1 MLQFLLENKDYDCVA
16 TRRKTRKGEPPIRS
30 FFAKM
35 FYRIINKM
43 SGTEIVDGARDFRFM
58 TRKFVD
64 AVLSLSEYNRF
75 SKGIF
80 SWVGFKTHW
89 ISYENNEQPEKQ
101 NGIFGHCLN
110 IPLKESPDSL
120 QSRLHFLL
128 S

>member
-1 MLQFLLENKDYDCVA
+1 MIVSQHAGKPVKANHQFAV
-16 TRRKTRKGEPPIRS
+16 

-80 SWVGFKTHW
+80 FVGW
-89 ISYENNEQPEKQ
+89 I
-101 NGIFGHCLN
+101 
-110 IPLKESPDSL
+110 
-120 QSRLHFLL
+120 
-128 S
+128 